1 MFVVNKEYVSM
12 SQKEA
17 SMFRLPSP
25 VSGKIENISVPGQP
39 YSTGL

>member
-17 SMFRLPSP
+17 SMFRLP
-25 VSGKIENISVPGQP
+25 VSRKIENISVPGQP